1 MMTEGRKKV
10 TLLTLQAMKRRGE
23 RVVFITAY
31 DFPFGLFADR
41 AGADMILVGDSAAMT
56 THGHTTTMPIT
67 MDEMISHAKAVRR
80 AVKYAFLVGD
90 MPFMSYQPSDRDAV
104 VNAGRFIAEA
114 GCDAVKC
121 EGGRRVAN
129 RVKAMVDAGIV
140 VMGHLGMTPQNMAQM
155 GGYRVQGKT
164 KESYDTLL
172 EDALALQEA
181 GASSLLLE
189 AMPAE
194 TSAMIRERLSIPVYG
209 IGAGDQA
216 DGQLVIV
223 HDIVGM
229 FEQFKPKF
237 VKRYC
242 EAGALIEGAIRQYA
256 DEVRSGAFPTKDNFY
271 EINEDELKKICGERD
286 VAENTSAPQSAAA
299 SFLTLGRETNL
310 LDRYPRSKRNID
322 ARVAVLAASSEL
334 RETAK
339 RYGREYFDG
348 SREQGYGGYYY
359 DGRWIPVVDRF
370 VEFYGLTPQSAVLD
384 IGCGK
389 GFCLHDLRNRLPGM
403 TVAGLDVSTYA
414 MEHAMET
421 IKPFFSIG
429 NAISLP
435 YPDKS
440 FDLVVAI
447 NVVHNL
453 KRPQAIQAL
462 REIMRVS
469 RGSAYVQVDSFRN
482 QQEKENI
489 ERWQLTA
496 ETILS
501 PDGWRELFAE
511 AGYAGDYYWT
521 IAE

>member
-1 MMTEGRKKV
+1 MTTEERKKV

-23 RVVFITAY
+23 RAVFITAY

-80 AVKYAFLVGD
+80 AVKYAFLIGD
-90 MPFMSYQPSDRDAV
+90 MPFMSYQPSDRDAIM
-104 VNAGRFIAEA
+104 NAGRFIAEA

-121 EGGRRVAN
+121 EGGRRVAH

-164 KESYDTLL
+164 KASYDMLL

-189 AMPAE
+189 AMPVETAE
-194 TSAMIRERLSIPVYG
+194 RIRERLRIPVYG
-209 IGAGDQA
+209 IGAGDKV
-216 DGQLVIV
+216 DGQLVIM

-242 EAGALIEGAIRQYA
+242 EAGAMIEGAIRQYA
-256 DEVRSGAFPTKDNFY
+256 DEVRSGIFPSREHFY
-271 EINEDELKKICGERD
+271 DINGEELKKICGERD
-286 VAENTSAPQSAAA
+286 ILERGLAAQSAK
-299 SFLTLGRETNL
+299 EVNL
-310 LDRYPRSKRNID
+310 LDYYPRTKRNIQD
-322 ARVAVLAASSEL
+322 RFGAIAADPEARK
-334 RETAK
+334 TAQQFGK
-339 RYGREYFDG
+339 EYFDG
-348 SREQGYGGYYY
+348 RREQGYGGYYY
-359 DGRWIPVVDRF
+359 DGRWIPVAKRF
-370 VEFYGLTPQSAVLD
+370 IEYYGLTPQSAVLD

-389 GFCLHDLRNRLPGM
+389 GFLLHDLRALLPNLK
-403 TVAGLDVSTYA
+403 VAGLDISSYA
-414 MEHAMET
+414 AENAIED
-421 IKPFFSIG
+421 IKPFFTVG
-429 NAISLP
+429 NAIALP

-440 FDLVVAI
+440 FDAVFAI
-447 NVVHNL
+447 NVIHNL
-453 KRPQAIQAL
+453 NRPEAL
-462 REIMRVS
+462 AALKEIMRVS
-469 RGSAYVQVDSFRN
+469 RGGAYVQVDSFRN

-496 ETILS
+496 ETVLE

-521 IAE
+521 ITE